1 MLSINTNYG
10 ASLALQTLSATQKD
24 LDSVQ
29 SRITTGLKVQDA
41 KDNGAVFAI
50 AQGQRARMSSL
61 STIKDQ
67 IDRTAATIDVGLAA
81 GSAIADLLQ
90 QMRARAVSAQAQDM
104 TTEQRNSL
112 QADYDALRAQ
122 IAQVAGSA
130 QFNGLNLVNA
140 GGSNMNVMVSDV
152 ASSTSG
158 RQVISTPY
166 AGSVPGLSAYLVGQA
181 AGPSV
186 TVGILDGTTFR
197 LNGVDIGTVTLTA
210 SMTVQQYLDGVST
223 ATGGRVTATYD
234 QSNGQFTY
242 RAPEAVVTTNELSV
256 VVKTGG
262 NAKTWLGHGN
272 TATAVTGGASTM
284 TVNDYDWTAG
294 GAGALATVSTASNL
308 LSTAASALTTVGN
321 LDTAINLH
329 NTQMATMGAQAKALE
344 VQTTFLTKLRDAV
357 EQGISNL
364 VDADLAKESA
374 RLQSLQV
381 KQQLGAQALSIA
393 NQAPQLILA
402 LFR

>member
-24 LDSVQ
+24 LDNVQ

-81 GSAIADLLQ
+81 GGAIADLLQ

-256 VVKTGG
+256 T
-262 NAKTWLGHGN
+262 AATTARSWLGHSVA
-272 TATAVTGGASTM
+272 ATAVTGGASTM